1 MARSHQKPKDN
12 LPQEKS
18 RVYQYAVII
27 SVVLIA
33 VVLLL
38 AKQTQNKNVGKL
50 STEIVLPAALEEGV
64 IVNSPEMAVA
74 ETLEEKIDRLHADQ
88 QPIFVF
94 FHSDDC
100 YLCTEMMKVVDEVLP
115 EYNDRVHLVD
125 VNVYDE
131 ANRNLLMRAQ
141 VRAIPTQLFFDSNG
155 EVTDTTGLM
164 STEQLRAA
172 LDQISGN

>member
-94 FHSDDC
+94 FHSDD
-100 YLCTEMMKVVDEVLP
+100 
-115 EYNDRVHLVD
+115 
-125 VNVYDE
+125 
-131 ANRNLLMRAQ
+131 
-141 VRAIPTQLFFDSNG
+141 
-155 EVTDTTGLM
+155 
-164 STEQLRAA
+164 
-172 LDQISGN
+172 